1 MDTKRKSILGMVYSL
16 IALICTLIGFYLIE
30 HFLPASGN
38 NLLQASGGD
47 LKNSIEL
54 ILFAVGF
61 FFIFRFLPSAIR
73 RNAYFWGG
81 LLVAISAII
90 IMMETVP
97 ELRFIN
103 FTGLSLSPIEGCLII
118 LIGVFFLFKG
128 YMAYE

>member
-30 HFLPASGN
+30 HFLPESDS
-38 NLLQASGGD
+38 NLIQASGGD
-47 LKNSIEL
+47 LKSSIEL
-54 ILFAVGF
+54 ILFATGF
-61 FFIFRFLPSAIR
+61 FFIFRFMPSMIK

-90 IMMETVP
+90 IMMGTVP
-97 ELRFIN
+97 ELKFIN
-103 FTGLSLSPIEGCLII
+103 FTGLSLNPIEGCLII